1 MRSSLSHAF
10 VISRSTT
17 TTDDSAGARY
27 TFAGAAA
34 TITAMNERLH
44 RITKALEEADRQ
56 LVGALNARA
65 KAIQQYRA
73 LRSEAGDEPL
83 RLPKKAAVIS
93 AARALANE
101 FPAVNIEPVFREV
114 LSACTELITPDVVA
128 YFGSPGGP
136 AHAAAREYFG
146 HAPSFR
152 PTESVRE
159 ALDAVLHGHA
169 TFAVVPLET
178 STDGAIT
185 ATLTG
190 LVATDA
196 KLCAER
202 SAPLRYQLLSQSG
215 DPAHVVKVYG
225 AAPAM
230 AACERQLRSRY
241 PDAIFVDVQSGEA
254 AAHFALADDQA
265 AAVGTGLLRELHE
278 LRVIDDRIEDDSGV
292 RTRFGIVGDR
302 LPSRTGQDRTI
313 LAMAP
318 GDEPGALHRALQPLA
333 DRKINLTRIE
343 SRPSPTTDWQH
354 VFFLELDGHITD
366 RDVLTAVEEL
376 RRIARH
382 AKVIGS
388 YPRPA

>member
-1 MRSSLSHAF
+1 
-10 VISRSTT
+10 V
-17 TTDDSAGARY
+17 D
-27 TFAGAAA
+27 
-34 TITAMNERLH
+34 ERLH
-44 RITKALEEADRQ
+44 RITEALEEADRQ
-56 LVGALNARA
+56 LVTALNARA
-65 KAIQQYRA
+65 KAIEQYTA

-83 RLPKKAAVIS
+83 RLPKKAAVIA
-93 AARALANE
+93 AARALADE
-101 FPAVNIEPVFREV
+101 FPAASIEPVFREV

-128 YFGSPGGP
+128 YFGSPGGLG
-136 AHAAAREYFG
+136 HAAAREYFG
-146 HAPSFR
+146 HAPGFR

-159 ALDAVLHGHA
+159 VLDAVLHGHA
-169 TFAVVPLET
+169 TFGVVPLET

-215 DPAHVVKVYG
+215 DPAHVVKIYG

-230 AACERQLRSRY
+230 AACDRQLRSRY

-265 AAVGTGLLRELHE
+265 AAVGTSLLQELHE
-278 LRVIDDRIEDDSGV
+278 LQLIDDRIEDDSDV
-292 RTRFGIVGDR
+292 RTRFGIVGNR

-343 SRPSPTTDWQH
+343 SRSSTTTEWRH

-366 RDVLTAVEEL
+366 RDILTAVEEL
-376 RRIARH
+376 RRIARY

-388 YPRPA
+388 YPRPS